1 MDPPRNAYSL
11 ALEQEGKA
19 WQVLHAVPRSDPRY
33 AQALADWQAAADRI
47 GAEAEKLSKH
57 DPQRRRNCPETA
69 IPARPPARNP
79 RTASAPGS
87 G

>member
-1 MDPPRNAYSL
+1 MDAPRNAYSL
-11 ALEQEGKA
+11 ALEQEDHA
-19 WQVLHAVPRSDPRY
+19 WQVLHAVPRSDARY

-47 GAEAEKLSKH
+47 GVEAEKLSKH
-57 DPQRRRNCPETA
+57 HAQRRREGPETA

-79 RTASAPGS
+79 RTAPAPRS